1 MKRPPRPP
9 LKPTAGQA
17 AFLAHAL
24 ENAYSTDNYGGF
36 WRSTVR
42 ALISRGYS
50 LRETE
55 ALIRSKHTRWAC
67 DSCTRHR
74 YGKHNSTCLI
84 NYIENSNLD
93 LSPGSLEMEELVHG
107 AFP

>member
-1 MKRPPRPP
+1 M
-9 LKPTAGQA
+9 
-17 AFLAHAL
+17 
-24 ENAYSTDNYGGF
+24 NAYSADNYGGV

-55 ALIRSKHTRWAC
+55 ALIRSKHVRWAADAC
-67 DSCTRHR
+67 LRHR

-84 NYIENSNLD
+84 NYIQNTKLD
-93 LSPGSLEMEELVHG
+93 LRPGSLEMEELVQG
-107 AFP
+107 TFP